1 MKRFSI
7 IASANIAMLF
17 MIYAFPGVALGG
29 A

>member
-7 IASANIAMLF
+7 IAGANIAILF
-17 MIYAFPGVALGG
+17 MIFAFPGVALGG